1 MDAASVKQWIQEE
14 IHKRGFNG
22 TCGVAGFSDVY
33 SNLMPIQQEEVKKA
47 CDIFFNTLLNKG
59 SIISMAIFHTEHAIR
74 SINVH
79 VDEKVDYER
88 WNSYADE
95 YNRLNNVLNDVCT
108 KLTFILDGVPLRA
121 TSELG
126 KKVHSVEEYYPFAK
140 ISHRVVAEHAGIGFR
155 GKHELIVTRQNGPA
169 LRLNSFITPI
179 ELEKDEKMANLCGDC
194 KACLDSCKI
203 LQRKAEMRNYRQ
215 QCMEKINAMDLR
227 YPVCGICL
235 RACYENGFWRRYTC

>member
-1 MDAASVKQWIQEE
+1 MDAASIKGWILEE

-22 TCGVAGFSDVY
+22 TCGVASFSDVY
-33 SNLMPIQQEEVKKA
+33 NNLMPIQQQEIKKA

-59 SIISMAIFHTEHAIR
+59 SIISIAIFHTELAIK

-79 VDEKVDYER
+79 AGDKVDYKR
-88 WNSYADE
+88 WSFYADE
-95 YNRLNNVLNDVCT
+95 YNRLNNALNDVCA
-108 KLTFILDGVPLRA
+108 KLTFILNGVPLRA

-126 KKVHSVEEYYPFAK
+126 NKVRLVEEYYPFAK

-155 GKHELIVTRQNGPA
+155 GKHGLIVTKQNGPA
-169 LRLNSFITPI
+169 VRLNSFITPI
-179 ELEKDEKMANLCGDC
+179 ELEKDEQIENLCGDC

-203 LQRKAEMRNYRQ
+203 LQRKAELRNYRQ
-215 QCMEKINAMDLR
+215 QCMKKINVMNLR

-235 RACYENGFWRRYTC
+235 RACYENGFWRR